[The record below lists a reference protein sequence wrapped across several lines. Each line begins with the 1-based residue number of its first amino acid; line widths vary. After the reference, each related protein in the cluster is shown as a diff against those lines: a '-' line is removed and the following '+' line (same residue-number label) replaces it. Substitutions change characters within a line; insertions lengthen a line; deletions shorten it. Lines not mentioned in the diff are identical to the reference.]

1 MRKMERHT
9 EEFPITVGL
18 SKEFDISTPLP
29 NYGWANQQNL
39 RCSTMV
45 HATCKWQCVNWRN
58 LRVSRSK
65 SETTVKHLE
74 GNGFNIR
81 KKGIAS
87 IIPIKHCM
95 MIEGSKRDDFDLKSI
110 KGN

>member
-1 MRKMERHT
+1 M
-9 EEFPITVGL
+9 
-18 SKEFDISTPLP
+18 
-29 NYGWANQQNL
+29 
-39 RCSTMV
+39 
-45 HATCKWQCVNWRN
+45 
-58 LRVSRSK
+58 SRSK